1 MKRPKHAQDHIVAPK
16 IYRNTPIITGDY
28 DLDASIMH
36 GKHSP
41 AMESKLKD
49 HTKQVIY
56 GQRTGYNS
64 YDGYSGDD

>member
-1 MKRPKHAQDHIVAPK
+1 
-16 IYRNTPIITGDY
+16 
-28 DLDASIMH
+28 MH